1 MAIKTKRVYLIALT
15 YLSRFLDNK
24 YSFDVMT
31 SEDLSNYIN
40 SMQKPIEEDPDQSWI
55 GTQRMFGLSIQKF
68 FKWLAY
74 PDKITQ
80 ESVST
85 IAEVLKEIPPERK
98 EVFK

>member
-1 MAIKTKRVYLIALT
+1 VAIKTKRVYLIALT

-68 FKWLAY
+68 FKWL
-74 PDKITQ
+74 
-80 ESVST
+80 VSLSRQDNT
-85 IAEVLKEIPPERK
+85 GICLDDSRGA
-98 EVFK
+98 